1 MYCQR
6 CGNPLA
12 AGARFCNAC
21 GTPVP
26 GGGAATVAAT
36 NKNSGV
42 AAIVIAVIVLF
53 GIIAFIGIVAAI
65 AIPNMLTAQQRA
77 MQRRTVATM
86 ELVTRTGVQKYRDTH
101 ENALPDSIG
110 TWKDAWGHDLRYTSD
125 GTNYWIVSAG
135 KDGAFEED
143 DPSRYTAASTTGFDA
158 DLVEKNGELLRA
170 PDDMR
175 VGFKP

>member
-6 CGNPLA
+6 CGNPLG

-26 GGGAATVAAT
+26 AGATAAASVART
-36 NKNSGV
+36 NSG
-42 AAIVIAVIVLF
+42 ATAIVIAIVAIF
-53 GIIAFIGIVAAI
+53 GIIAVLGIVAAI
-65 AIPNMLTAQQRA
+65 AVPNMLTAQQRA
-77 MQRRTVATM
+77 MQRRTIVTMRRATM
-86 ELVTRTGVQKYRDTH
+86 MGVQQYRDGH
-101 ENALPDSIG
+101 GNALPDSIG

-143 DPSRYTAASTTGFDA
+143 DPSRYTAGSTTAFDA

-170 PDDMR
+170 PDSMR
-175 VGFKP
+175 FRFKP